1 MLKAIR
7 QRWRCCRQG
16 NVTVEFALLATF
28 LLLPLLAGSADLV
41 VIISAQG
48 QLNTALQAL
57 YYFGVSTPG
66 SAVNAV
72 DAGLI
77 VSAINN
83 ASLYNLRM
91 PATLSSGQP
100 NPSFTY
106 VCYTTGAT
114 GASVSFSAP
123 STTNNCTSSQTA
135 QYYANYKV
143 QVTVFLP
150 FPLPVKMASPLTLSA
165 SGSVQTQ

>member
-1 MLKAIR
+1 MLNALR
-7 QRWRCCRQG
+7 RRWRRCRQG

-28 LLLPLLAGSADLV
+28 FLLPLLAGSADLV

-72 DAGLI
+72 DTALI

-83 ASLYNLRM
+83 ASLYSLSM
-91 PATLSSGQP
+91 PATLDSGQP

-114 GASVSFSAP
+114 GSSLVFSSP
-123 STTNNCTSSQTA
+123 STTDNCTSAQTA
-135 QYYANYKV
+135 EYFANYKV

-150 FPLPVKMASPLTLSA
+150 FPLPVKMASPMTLSA
-165 SGSVQTQ
+165 SGAVQTQ